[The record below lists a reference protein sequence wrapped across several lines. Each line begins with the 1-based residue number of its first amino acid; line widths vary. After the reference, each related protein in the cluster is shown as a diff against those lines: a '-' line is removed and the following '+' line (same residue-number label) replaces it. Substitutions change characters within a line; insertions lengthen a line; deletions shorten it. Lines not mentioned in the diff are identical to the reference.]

1 MDLDNITVDS
11 SLMYPTTSRRFLMAL
26 WEMDGKR
33 VALVP
38 RAVQEMYGFV
48 RQSEERFCQRALH
61 KQTERTG
68 RIYSPG
74 DRQIIIDAA
83 VEAAGEWVNDELGDD
98 KRPGNNSSALILR
111 RLNAEEADRARTLAE
126 AIPSK
131 CFRGPSKN
139 SFFGDRE
146 IIGQSIA
153 AGFAILA
160 SDNRSSIR
168 RVQLNGWIKEHTGI
182 DGNFVLDADQ
192 ALEEAGHWTT
202 QPTKLLEAVL
212 RAALPSRPRSVE
224 RENEIVIQFI
234 TRLGREG
241 WKHIAVACD
250 EEWRSAEA
258 EIAYTSARAFI
269 AEEGSHARDTEAR
282 RIERIRKA
290 TSNAGYD
297 IGR

>member
-74 DRQIIIDAA
+74 DRQIII
-83 VEAAGEWVNDELGDD
+83 
-98 KRPGNNSSALILR
+98 
-111 RLNAEEADRARTLAE
+111 
-126 AIPSK
+126 
-131 CFRGPSKN
+131 
-139 SFFGDRE
+139 
-146 IIGQSIA
+146 
-153 AGFAILA
+153 
-160 SDNRSSIR
+160 
-168 RVQLNGWIKEHTGI
+168 
-182 DGNFVLDADQ
+182 DADQ